1 MRFSYEILIS
11 PNNDFENNIS
21 HQSGCQTHE
30 PRYRLPLS
38 QLCIRRIDRDRPRA
52 ALCQMFQAVTQLDGA
67 LATDPYAGTRRRMP
81 QNKCLHVQS

>member
-1 MRFSYEILIS
+1 
-11 PNNDFENNIS
+11 
-21 HQSGCQTHE
+21 
-30 PRYRLPLS
+30 LS

-67 LATDPYAGTRRRMP
+67 LATDPSAGTRRRMP